1 MHAFFDAFLKTGE
14 NCKSC
19 IIQEIDIPEI
29 NVQVFENFQNLIYI
43 YHFRFDTVASQKYL
57 GSLQVEQLLGNMAAQ
72 K

>member
-14 NCKSC
+14 NYKSC
-19 IIQEIDIPEI
+19 IISKKLTSQKSMCKYLKIFKI
-29 NVQVFENFQNLIYI
+29 L

-57 GSLQVEQLLGNMAAQ
+57 GGLQVELLLGNMAAQ